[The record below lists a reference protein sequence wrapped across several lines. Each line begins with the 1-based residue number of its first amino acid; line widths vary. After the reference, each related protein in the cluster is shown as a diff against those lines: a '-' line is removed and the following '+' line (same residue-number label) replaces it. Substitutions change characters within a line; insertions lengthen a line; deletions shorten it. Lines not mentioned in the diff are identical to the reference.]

1 VTVDGADEG
10 LEGTAGQIIVE
21 AAVGF
26 ERGADDYERARPS
39 YPDAAIELIVAEA
52 GLGPGTTVCDLA
64 AGTGKL
70 TRLLVPSGAE
80 VIAVEPV
87 AAMRA
92 QLVRVVPGVEVLDG
106 TAETIPLGDGSVDAL
121 TVAQAFHWFDT
132 DRALPEI
139 HRVLR
144 PGGTLVLIWNV
155 RDETVD
161 WVKQFTELIVAR
173 SGGRPYTPYHQ
184 LRTGEAMTAD
194 HVEVVRASGRFGE
207 VREALFPNPQVATV
221 DDVVARAASTSFV
234 AALDPEPRQALLDE
248 VRDLVEHHP
257 DTAGRDRFEFPH
269 ETMVSWCT
277 SA

>member
-1 VTVDGADEG
+1 VDGSDEG
-10 LEGTAGQIIVE
+10 LEGTAGQIIAE

-39 YPDAAIELIVAEA
+39 YPDAAVHLIVDEA
-52 GLGPGTTVCDLA
+52 GLGPGSTVCDLA

-80 VIAVEPV
+80 IIAVEPV
-87 AAMRA
+87 AAMRD
-92 QLVRVVPGVEVLDG
+92 QLVRAVPGVEVLDG
-106 TAETIPLGDGSVDAL
+106 TAETIPLGDGSIDAL

-161 WVKQFTELIVAR
+161 WVKRFTELIVAR

-184 LRTGEAMTAD
+184 LRSGEAMTAD
-194 HVEVVRASGRFGE
+194 HVEVVRDSGLFGD
-207 VREALFPNPQVATV
+207 VQEALFVNP
-221 DDVVARAASTSFV
+221 
-234 AALDPEPRQALLDE
+234 
-248 VRDLVEHHP
+248 
-257 DTAGRDRFEFPH
+257 
-269 ETMVSWCT
+269 
-277 SA
+277 

>member
-1 VTVDGADEG
+1 MDGPDDQPG
-10 LEGTAGQIIVE
+10 GTTDQIIVE

-39 YPDAAIELIVAEA
+39 YPDAAVDLIVDVA
-52 GLGPGTTVCDLA
+52 GLGPGATVCDLA

-80 VIAVEPV
+80 IIAVEPV
-87 AAMRA
+87 AAMRE
-92 QLVRVVPGVEVLDG
+92 QLVRAVPGVDVLDG
-106 TAETIPLGDGSVDAL
+106 TAETIPLGDGSMDAL

-194 HVEVVRASGRFGE
+194 HVEVVRASG
-207 VREALFPNPQVATV
+207 LFDDVQDAFFLNPQEATV

-234 AALDPEPRQALLDE
+234 AALDPGPRQALLDE
-248 VRDLVEHHP
+248 VRDLIVRHP
-257 DTAGRDRFEFPH
+257 DTAGQERFVFPH
-269 ETMVSWCT
+269 ETMVSWCRT
-277 SA
+277 T